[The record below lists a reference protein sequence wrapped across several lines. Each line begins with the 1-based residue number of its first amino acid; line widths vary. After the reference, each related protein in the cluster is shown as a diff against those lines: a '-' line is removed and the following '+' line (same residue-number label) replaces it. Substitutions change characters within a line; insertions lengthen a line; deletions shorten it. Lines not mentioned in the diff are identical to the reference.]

1 MSSLSMR
8 DMAGAGSSRGLF
20 FGPVLDVFSF
30 GLVSRFG
37 TFKPP
42 GLSLLVAVLSRR
54 PARKKEAMS
63 ATPAAI
69 MSRLNIQETTV
80 LALDLL
86 TSYFFM
92 IAAIVASNPYPVPRT
107 TCGRSTLYGQ
117 IVPHAPLVPRAVVDC
132 QVPVPEPV
140 QREEGDRGGN
150 PAVAVGDHRF
160 VPVLDY
166 AGLPQP
172 ALELFVGEEG
182 AALVVEEAVGV
193 EVDCAGH
200 VSPTTLSAHHD
211 PRVLSLVTRV
221 EDEALIPGGQKILG
235 LLPPAATG
243 RRREDGRLG
252 FRHLGRRGAALGGP
266 LGPAAVQDGDTV
278 VAVEGQGP
286 PQPGGELAARVI

>member
-1 MSSLSMR
+1 MSSFSIL
-8 DMAGAGSSRGLF
+8 DMAGTVSSRVLSL
-20 FGPVLDVFSF
+20 GPTLDVFSF
-30 GLVSRFG
+30 GVDSSLG
-37 TFKPP
+37 TLKPP

-92 IAAIVASNPYPVPRT
+92 IAAIVASNPYSVPRT

-140 QREEGDRGGN
+140 QREEGNRGGN

-160 VPVLDY
+160 VPVLGY
-166 AGLPQP
+166 AGPHQP
-172 ALELFVGEEG
+172 ALQLFVGEEG
-182 AALVVEEAVGV
+182 AALGVEEAVGV
-193 EVDCAGH
+193 EVDCAWH
-200 VSPTTLSAHHD
+200 VSPPTLSAHD
-211 PRVLSLVTRV
+211 GPRVLSLVTRV
-221 EDEALIPGGQKILG
+221 EYETLIPGGQEILG
-235 LLPPAATG
+235 LLPP
-243 RRREDGRLG
+243 
-252 FRHLGRRGAALGGP
+252 
-266 LGPAAVQDGDTV
+266 
-278 VAVEGQGP
+278 
-286 PQPGGELAARVI
+286 